1 MARRGERTNK
11 TRTELFCL
19 GIEVSKVR
27 VIHGKITV
35 GNKFYFQLARDSS
48 YRALLKPRE
57 SVDFNIDSW
66 RQFLKLQAIRRF
78 ELPKVKITVKMIK
91 CYFEFARDS
100 RFRAPKVSGVDC
112 SIDPGLQFLNLKS
125 IRYSSNSSHD
135 ITREHY
141 VMEKTRYVG
150 RDREIREAI
159 STCLSDFESRLI
171 TKHKQH
177 RANICVSFILLPQ
190 N

>member
-1 MARRGERTNK
+1 
-11 TRTELFCL
+11 
-19 GIEVSKVR
+19 
-27 VIHGKITV
+27 
-35 GNKFYFQLARDSS
+35 
-48 YRALLKPRE
+48 
-57 SVDFNIDSW
+57 
-66 RQFLKLQAIRRF
+66 
-78 ELPKVKITVKMIK
+78 MIK

-190 N
+190 NYKVKQQRDHEVSSQFLHYFFLTFTMVLHHSCHMARLNCSFQRFISRVTSAQ